1 LVFEIFSIGDS
12 AFLAAILN
20 AIAMIAGTGHYTMA
34 AGVGAVLGVMMTML
48 RGLTQYDARGI
59 RYQDVLASILIY
71 LTLFAPGVK
80 VAIEDAYT
88 GQVQVVD
95 NVPLGPAVAGS
106 IMSNMG
112 YRLTRLFEQAFSTPS
127 MTEHGFADALQ
138 VMTAVRKNLLSR
150 IQLGKAN
157 SPNSGGDLENSLVNY
172 VKECTLTGV
181 DLGLLTLDGIM
192 RNSQVLNA
200 IKFDSNV
207 YTTEIYTGGAPKILD
222 CTDAWT
228 TLDLYVRNLAV
239 PEIENVLKEALKVA
253 LPADV
258 QPRID
263 EALTVLTGGSVSALD
278 YMLASLIT
286 PMFEKGVVGRHEDGL
301 KWNKAAMVE
310 QAIEQRNTQWAG
322 EQTLFTR
329 IVRPMMT
336 WIEGFSYAITP
347 LMAFAVML
355 GARGIHITGQYFLM
369 LLWIQLWMPILAIV
383 NLYITMSAAGKM
395 AALDAAQF
403 NLPSIYGIYQMD
415 MAIQE
420 WLGVGG
426 MLASSTP
433 AIALMLVYGG
443 SITATHFLGRMQGGD
458 FIDEKIASPN
468 IVSPAPVMNM
478 QPNYQHAPLTGATLF
493 GAEKVLPSFQA
504 GKDLSASVSSASTA
518 MQQASR
524 SFMDSLSNT
533 ASHSS
538 GLSHEGFDAHAL
550 GSRMASSTSQTD
562 KFIRATGE
570 DFAQRYRDTGISG
583 DDFAALVGGSAA
595 IAGSLGKGKESDKE
609 SLANLKGSVSGQ
621 LQNRFHVGESQ
632 ADEIAS
638 DISQKVAKDHGW
650 QTDLARSVATDVQ
663 SGTRE
668 VASLG
673 LQRQEL
679 SSLQQSA
686 TDTVSASETYNR
698 TMSAQSRFGVSA
710 TYGAAETGLRF
721 ASSQTLMSG
730 LDAALDRFGL
740 RGDAQRLGAEWRAS
754 GLIAD
759 KEQAYAAAGMS
770 LLTGHSSPVF
780 RHLDGDDSRTA
791 ESIGYQLL
799 GDAWNA
805 PKPGTDARPDANA
818 GLVSQT
824 PEFGVAKSKVEQ
836 TGFHDPR
843 NETRGLEGRVTD
855 RIQLTEGHIA
865 GGERSVDEAYRA
877 GQKQVD
883 SSADEGFGNMDS
895 DKAAFFR
902 SEISKA
908 AKGGQ
913 SLAEMNYDAV
923 GGAIYDAVQKTQ
935 GLGHYGAGGISAFV
949 GAFKDARSQGK
960 TMWQSFEAA
969 YRAAPEGGAAAV
981 DAWADQRVAE
991 TGNRLTDAQKAYY
1004 RAAMFESFAGF
1015 GDPTTLMGHLPGI
1028 DKSTLEEMSTPAL
1041 NSAKKDLVRSDGEAA
1056 EDISQLLRRAAGQN
1070 RPDLLNLVGSYN
1082 GAVKKTVRNPLM
1094 P

>member
-1 LVFEIFSIGDS
+1 MVFEIFSIGDS

-34 AGVGAVLGVMMTML
+34 AGVGAILGVMMTLL
-48 RGLTQYDARGI
+48 RGLTHYDARGI

-138 VMTAVRKNLLSR
+138 VMTTVRKNLLSR

-172 VKECTLTGV
+172 IKECTLTGV
-181 DLGLLTLDGIM
+181 DLGLLTLDGIL
-192 RNSQVLNA
+192 RNGQVLNA

-228 TLDLYVRNLAV
+228 TLDFYVRNLAV
-239 PEIENVLKEALKVA
+239 PEVENVLKEALKVA
-253 LPADV
+253 LPVDV

-310 QAIEQRNTQWAG
+310 QAIQQRNSQWAG

-458 FIDEKIASPN
+458 FIDEKIGSPSV
-468 IVSPAPVMNM
+468 VSPAPVLNM

-504 GKDLSASVSSASTA
+504 GKDLSTAVSSASAA
-518 MQQASR
+518 MQQASS

-533 ASHSS
+533 ASRFS
-538 GLSHEGFDAHAL
+538 GLSREGFDAHTL
-550 GSRMASSTSQTD
+550 GSRIASSTSQTD

-570 DFAQRYRDTGISG
+570 DLAQRYRDTGISG

-595 IAGSLGKGKESDKE
+595 IAGSLGKGKENDKE

-650 QTDLARSVATDVQ
+650 QTDLARSIATDAQ

-686 TDTVSASETYNR
+686 ADIVSASETYNR
-698 TMSAQSRFGVSA
+698 TVSAQSRFGVSA

-721 ASSQTLMSG
+721 AGNQTLMSG

-780 RHLDGDDSRTA
+780 RQLDADDSRTA

-799 GDAWNA
+799 GDAWDA

-818 GLVSQT
+818 GLVNHA
-824 PEFGVAKSKVEQ
+824 PEFGVTRSKVEQ
-836 TGFHDPR
+836 VGFHDPR
-843 NETRGLEGRVTD
+843 NETQGLEGRVTG
-855 RIQLTEGHIA
+855 RIQSTEGHIA
-865 GGERSVDEAYRA
+865 GGERAVDEAYHA
-877 GQKQVD
+877 GQRQVD
-883 SSADEGFGNMDS
+883 SAADEGFGNMDA
-895 DKAAFFR
+895 DKAGYFR

-923 GGAIYDAVQKTQ
+923 GGAIYDTLKTLSGADAAVEG
-935 GLGHYGAGGISAFV
+935 GLKSFMDEFDSARGRGKSF
-949 GAFKDARSQGK
+949 GQAFLS
-960 TMWQSFEAA
+960 AA
-969 YRAAPEGGAAAV
+969 SAAPDGADKAV
-981 DAWADQRVAE
+981 DAWANQRVKE
-991 TGNRLTDAQKAYY
+991 TGSGLTPTQRAYY
-1004 RAAMFESFAGF
+1004 RTSMFESVAGVSIL
-1015 GDPTTLMGHLPGI
+1015 GDYGGQSGRLRDQLIKEHG
-1028 DKSTLEEMSTPAL
+1028 EEVGT
-1041 NSAKKDLVRSDGEAA
+1041 
-1056 EDISQLLRRAAGQN
+1056 DIASLLKRAAGQN
-1070 RPDLLNLVGSYN
+1070 RIDLVGLVGNYN
-1082 GAVKKTVRNPLM
+1082 HAMEGTEDFSNNAPEYKNHPANP
-1094 P
+1094 

>member
-1 LVFEIFSIGDS
+1 MVFEIFSIGDS

-34 AGVGAVLGVMMTML
+34 AGVGAVLGVMMTLL
-48 RGLTQYDARGI
+48 RGLTHYDARGI

-80 VAIEDAYT
+80 VTVEDAYT

-127 MTEHGFADALQ
+127 MTEHGFADTLQ
-138 VMTAVRKNLLSR
+138 VMTTVRKNLLSR

-157 SPNSGGDLENSLVNY
+157 APNSGSDLENSLVNY

-181 DLGLLTLDGIM
+181 DLGLLTLDGIL

-200 IKFDSNV
+200 LKFDSDV
-207 YTTEIYTGGAPKILD
+207 YTTEIYTGGPPKILD

-228 TLDLYVRNLAV
+228 TLDLYVRNLTV
-239 PEIENVLKEALKVA
+239 PEVENVLKEALKVA

-286 PMFEKGVVGRHEDGL
+286 PMFEKGVVGRHEDGM

-310 QAIEQRNTQWAG
+310 QAIQQRNTQWAG

-355 GARGIHITGQYFLM
+355 GAQGIHITGQYFLM

-468 IVSPAPVMNM
+468 IISPAPVMNM
-478 QPNYQHAPLTGATLF
+478 QPNYQHAPLTGVTLF
-493 GAEKVLPSFQA
+493 GAERVLPSFQA
-504 GKDLSASVSSASTA
+504 GKDLSTAVSSASA
-518 MQQASR
+518 AIQQASR
-524 SFMDSLSNT
+524 SFMESLSNT
-533 ASHSS
+533 ASRSS
-538 GLSHEGFDAHAL
+538 GLSREGFDAHSL
-550 GSRMASSTSQTD
+550 GSRIASSTSQTD
-562 KFIRATGE
+562 KFMRATGE
-570 DFAQRYRDTGISG
+570 DLAQRYRDTGLSG
-583 DDFAALVGGSAA
+583 DDFAAVVGGSAGLPKDLLPMA
-595 IAGSLGKGKESDKE
+595 
-609 SLANLKGSVSGQ
+609 VSGQ
-621 LQNRFHVGESQ
+621 LQNQFRVNKSR
-632 ADEIAS
+632 ADEIAA
-638 DISQKVAKDHGW
+638 DISQKVTEDHGW
-650 QTDLARSVATDVQ
+650 QTDLARSVASDAQ

-673 LQRQEL
+673 LQKQDL
-679 SSLQQSA
+679 SSLQKSA
-686 TDTVSASETYNR
+686 TDTVSATETYHQ
-698 TMSAQSRFGVSA
+698 TVSAQMRFGASA
-710 TYGAAETGLRF
+710 SYGAAETGRRL
-721 ASSQTLMSG
+721 AGDQHLMSG
-730 LDAALDRFGL
+730 LDATLDRFGL

-759 KEQAYAAAGMS
+759 KDKAFAAAGMS
-770 LLTGHSSPVF
+770 LLTGYSSPIF
-780 RHLDGDDSRTA
+780 RQLDEHEARLA
-791 ESIGYQLL
+791 EAAGYQLL
-799 GDAWNA
+799 ADAWNA
-805 PKPGTDARPDANA
+805 PRPGDRRPEDNADLAN
-818 GLVSQT
+818 QT
-824 PEFGVAKSKVEQ
+824 LEFGLAQTRVEQ
-836 TGFHDPR
+836 NSFYDPR
-843 NETRGLEGRVTD
+843 NEAVGLDGSVAGNIQATQGRV
-855 RIQLTEGHIA
+855 A
-865 GGERSVDEAYRA
+865 GGGHTVHAAYQSGRAQVQSVSENEF
-877 GQKQVD
+877 
-883 SSADEGFGNMDS
+883 ADLHAE
-895 DKAAFFR
+895 KAAYLR
-902 SEISKA
+902 AEIAKA
-908 AKGGQ
+908 ANSQPSAAELEYDGVGGSIYSVVRNLSGIGTTGAGAVKAFIDVFDAAHGQGQ
-913 SLAEMNYDAV
+913 SLGQAFR
-923 GGAIYDAVQKTQ
+923 
-935 GLGHYGAGGISAFV
+935 SAM
-949 GAFKDARSQGK
+949 A
-960 TMWQSFEAA
+960 
-969 YRAAPEGGAAAV
+969 AAPEGGQKAL
-981 DAWADQRVAE
+981 DAWADQQVAG
-991 TGNRLTDAQKAYY
+991 TGNRLTRTQQAYY
-1004 RAAMFESFAGF
+1004 RAALFESFAGASRV
-1015 GDPTTLMGHLPGI
+1015 GDYNPYSG
-1028 DKSTLEEMSTPAL
+1028 
-1041 NSAKKDLVRSDGEAA
+1041 RSSQLSEQLRNEHGDDVGT
-1056 EDISQLLRRAAGQN
+1056 DIASLLRRAASQN
-1070 RPDLLNLVGSYN
+1070 RFDLVNLVGTYN
-1082 GAVKKTVRNPLM
+1082 AANQSGR
-1094 P
+1094 